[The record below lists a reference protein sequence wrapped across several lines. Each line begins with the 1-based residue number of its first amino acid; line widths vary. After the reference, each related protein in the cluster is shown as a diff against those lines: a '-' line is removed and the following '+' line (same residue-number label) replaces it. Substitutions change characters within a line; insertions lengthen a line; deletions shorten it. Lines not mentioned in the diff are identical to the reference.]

1 MHTYIYIHI
10 VNELSKESDN
20 FTLRVNSP
28 SSSEYNLFKLITCQ
42 SPIEFTLDQDNQN
55 SITIFIYKN
64 NKSFANAIVPL
75 LSLQNWITFSI
86 IDNSNLNFS
95 TTHKKRSSL
104 NTYMSNTIMSTTN
117 NLVLNLMSCFKL
129 KIAMKLPKRTKS
141 NNINN
146 NNNNNDN
153 SLNSSHN
160 NSINVLSPSNNN
172 NNNSGSNS
180 NTHKKKTNT
189 NQIKSSL
196 GKFYPNLYKH
206 NQHSINSMMKNLN
219 FNNYY
224 TTTPNI
230 SHSNNNIIAVS
241 NSNNSNSKVKGN
253 NSLIES
259 QNLLSHSY
267 CGDNSNTNTFNISHS
282 RSNSNNNTIS
292 NHNKSN
298 LGHSFSLSKANSTK
312 NISKNQTKPKILK
325 HTMNCSVNSS
335 KPKTSKSKPTF
346 IKNNYSLISTNNNNN
361 NDVTST
367 PNNITINNETSPS
380 FPQTSRFANLIEREK
395 DSFVISEEDLNEDS
409 PHLNSNN
416 NPKSVRHFNELKNDF
431 IIFYT
436 NEYVPSISNDLLKLE
451 CELCIDKS
459 LELFKAYHTELSELK
474 LRNETYREIYI
485 KWSKRYL
492 NIKQKFFDLQIEKE
506 KNQISTFY
514 KMYIIKTNVTQ
525 CKEIDIKTNKN
536 ELVIINNILHEQNE
550 KKLYIKNKLHD
561 ILIKVCSTYTN
572 EVNALE
578 NNNIKEY
585 ALNMLLLRKQQ
596 QQQQQ
601 QQQSKSKSNGIL
613 KHSNSGN
620 NYKPLN
626 ISKPN
631 TTGSYNKHVYS
642 SNNNVNNRKPKQ
654 HSLKN
659 KSNTKYKSFYHNSI
673 SSNK

>member
-1 MHTYIYIHI
+1 M
-10 VNELSKESDN
+10 
-20 FTLRVNSP
+20 NSP

-55 SITIFIYKN
+55 NITIFIYKN
-64 NKSFANAIVPL
+64 NKPFANAIVPL

-129 KIAMKLPKRTKS
+129 KIAMKLPKRMKS
-141 NNINN
+141 
-146 NNNNNDN
+146 NNNNDN

-172 NNNSGSNS
+172 NNSGNSNSNS

-241 NSNNSNSKVKGN
+241 NNSNNNSNSKPKGN

-267 CGDNSNTNTFNISHS
+267 CGDNNSNTNTFNISHS
-282 RSNSNNNTIS
+282 RSNSNNNNTNTIS
-292 NHNKSN
+292 NHNNKSN

-325 HTMNCSVNSS
+325 HTMNNNNNNCSVNSS

-346 IKNNYSLISTNNNNN
+346 VKNNYSLNNN

-367 PNNITINNETSPS
+367 TTNNITINNETSPS

-561 ILIKVCSTYTN
+561 ILIKVCSTYIN
-572 EVNALE
+572 EVNALD

-585 ALNMLLLRKQQ
+585 ALNMLLLRK
-596 QQQQQ
+596 QQQQ

-620 NYKPLN
+620 NYKPIN
-626 ISKPN
+626 ISSKPN
-631 TTGSYNKHVYS
+631 TTNKHVYS
-642 SNNNVNNRKPKQ
+642 SNNNMNTRKPKK
-654 HSLKN
+654 HSLKD
-659 KSNTKYKSFYHNSI
+659 KSKTKYKSFYHNSI